1 MSPSDRS
8 AGREAGAG
16 GPRRAGDAPAP
27 ADAAS
32 PELSVIT
39 VTHGR
44 RALVVHKA
52 EALARQSLP
61 AERFEWRVLA
71 NGDPEAAD
79 ALRALE
85 LPFRTVVLESDANLP
100 IAAARNR
107 AAADARSPLLL
118 MSDDD
123 VLPGPSCLS
132 VHLEAQRA
140 HPGSVMVGALRLPES
155 LRAGRRREPFER
167 AAAVAGRA
175 LWINATGANTSLPR
189 ALFERVGG
197 YDERYVLYGGEDPDL
212 AWRLRA
218 EGVRFRY
225 LPGAWAHHVGRIL
238 GADDRKAALA
248 GHAHYLLYRRTGAAE
263 VGWLLGVHP
272 WMLAAKRLW
281 WRGPW
286 RRMLP
291 RDLVTY
297 ETAYL
302 EGALRARRGAP
313 ATPEPE
319 PEPER
324 GAA

>member
-1 MSPSDRS
+1 MSPSDRA
-8 AGREAGAG
+8 AGRTS
-16 GPRRAGDAPAP
+16 
-27 ADAAS
+27 AA

-44 RALVVHKA
+44 RELVLHKA
-52 EALARQSLP
+52 ETLARQTLP
-61 AERFEWRVLA
+61 ADRFEWRVLA
-71 NGDPEAAD
+71 NGDPGAAD

-85 LPFRTVVLESDANLP
+85 LPFSTVVLESDANLP

-107 AAADARSPLLL
+107 AAADARTPLLL

-123 VLPGPSCLS
+123 VLPGPDCLA
-132 VHLEAQRA
+132 VHLRA
-140 HPGSVMVGALRLPES
+140 HRDHPDSVMVGALRLPES

-167 AAAVAGRA
+167 AASVAGRA

-189 ALFERVGG
+189 ELFARVGG

-218 EGVRFRY
+218 QGVRFRH

-238 GADDRKAALA
+238 GGDDRKAALA

-272 WMLAAKRLW
+272 WMLAVKRLW
-281 WRGPW
+281 WGGPW
-286 RRMLP
+286 RRWLP
-291 RDLVTY
+291 RDVVTY

-313 ATPEPE
+313 ATPEAE
-319 PEPER
+319 SEPER